1 VERIVD
7 PKRIEAESFKII
19 EGLLADLNLPKEQK
33 EVVKRVVHAT
43 VDLDYARGLI
53 FHPCAIGAGLVALRT
68 GKNIVTDVTM
78 VRVGIREEIISDFG
92 GEVVCFVND
101 EEVVQ
106 SSSQSGCTRAAI
118 SMRKAYQLMDGG
130 IVAIGN
136 APTALF
142 EVCYLVR
149 KGEARPA
156 LIIGVPVGFVGAVE
170 SKKELLTLPVPFIT
184 NQGPKGGSSVAVAI
198 VNALL
203 RMAEVKGK

>member
-1 VERIVD
+1 MERIVD

-53 FHPCAIGAGLVALRT
+53 FHPCAIEAGLVALRT

-78 VRVGIREEIISDFG
+78 VKVGIREEIVSDFG
-92 GEVVCFVND
+92 GKVVCFVND

-106 SSSQSGCTRAAI
+106 SSSRSGCTRAAI

-142 EVCYLVR
+142 EVCHLVR
-149 KGEARPA
+149 KGKTRPA

-184 NQGPKGGSSVAVAI
+184 NQGQKGGSSAAVAI

-203 RMAEVKGK
+203 RMAEAKGK